1 MRMTLQDKYLNIC
14 KKEEELT
21 KELNN
26 LQINLFILQP
36 KIANLTKEIKNLN
49 FQKAEL
55 EKFTLNERLN
65 TKDEESE
72 ENEENEENGEN
83 GEKPED

>member
-1 MRMTLQDKYLNIC
+1 MTLQDKYLNIC

>member
-1 MRMTLQDKYLNIC
+1 MTLQDKYLNIC

-26 LQINLFILQP
+26 LQINLFVLQP

-72 ENEENEENGEN
+72 ENEE
-83 GEKPED
+83 KPEDKEEDDEEG

>member
-72 ENEENEENGEN
+72 ENEENGEN

>member
-1 MRMTLQDKYLNIC
+1 MTLQDKYLNIC

-72 ENEENEENGEN
+72 ENEENGEN

>member
-1 MRMTLQDKYLNIC
+1 MTLQDKYLNIC

-72 ENEENEENGEN
+72 ENEENGENGEN